1 MTKRPDRG
9 NWGLI
14 RTATALI
21 RGTQGEHMD
30 MVGPHRSRGQF
41 TRRHQLLVLAPLLAG
56 GLLLA
61 ALPSSAAP
69 RSFAAAASAG
79 AAPQRAWQP
88 PAAGTHCH
96 VLPARR
102 LSRVYTTLAQR
113 LTPAALDATLARRYC
128 LVPTTPPTA
137 TPTTSATSATSAT
150 SHERTSP
157 AKNSVREDL
166 NVPAPK
172 IDRVDG
178 PFPHGEHEYV
188 AIGKWKWRDSAYAND
203 TGKGAVNEPANIG
216 GDDGFAIRL
225 DSGMEMLNYGLT
237 ICGNGHSYGCRSFS
251 RTDDSSTF
259 GAGFEE
265 QDTLDFSEDVLN
277 QPPTYNADDTMFSG
291 TESVYF
297 RARNKCIKS
306 VQAWSRYAHTWSST
320 AVDSIDIG
328 KDSIGFGWHSE
339 GHDWKIGSHPSNA
352 VKVCH

>member
-1 MTKRPDRG
+1 MDIARG
-9 NWGLI
+9 PRGRVRLTRGRHLLI
-14 RTATALI
+14 
-21 RGTQGEHMD
+21 
-30 MVGPHRSRGQF
+30 
-41 TRRHQLLVLAPLLAG
+41 LAPLLAG
-56 GLLLA
+56 GSLFA
-61 ALPSSAAP
+61 AIPSAA
-69 RSFAAAASAG
+69 A
-79 AAPQRAWQP
+79 P
-88 PAAGTHCH
+88 PAATGSASTASQLAWRAPVAGAHCR
-96 VLPARR
+96 VLAARR

-113 LTPAALDATLARRYC
+113 LTPSVLDATLARRYC

-137 TPTTSATSATSAT
+137 TSAISTSTSTG
-150 SHERTSP
+150 RTSP

-188 AIGKWKWRDSAYAND
+188 AIGKWKWNDSAYAND

-237 ICGNGHSYGCRSFS
+237 ICGNGHSYQCRSFT

-265 QDTLDFSEDVLN
+265 QDTLDFSEDPLN

-297 RARNKCIKS
+297 RARNKCVKS

-352 VKVCH
+352 VKICH